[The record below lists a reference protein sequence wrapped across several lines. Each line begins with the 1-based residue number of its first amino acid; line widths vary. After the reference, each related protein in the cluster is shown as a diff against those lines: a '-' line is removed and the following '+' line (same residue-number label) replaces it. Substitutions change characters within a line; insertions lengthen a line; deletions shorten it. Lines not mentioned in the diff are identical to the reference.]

1 MARSSSSPPPSDD
14 NKPVICLLIS
24 SILPV
29 ISVMQVSCYF
39 KGHDA
44 NVIAYQVDAAVL
56 QYQNQKLVQQLET
69 QKQDLHDLESKIK
82 ELKEKQVSYDDMLIK
97 VNGVWNQLIDDII
110 LLGAQAGAGQCAL
123 QSLDRVESSRGSIP
137 SCPAEDIFLCR
148 LLEADAIETSET
160 DGPIGYIKEALESR
174 QTSTRELMKL
184 LEDAI
189 DSQRAKFQ
197 DIAQVLLGKPSSEDA
212 IIQLHK
218 LEDLITEEASQ
229 LHEIVGV
236 LNIKHKQFADEIQT
250 YIENHSV
257 DQLEIKRLA
266 GELEESMA
274 ELEESRRKLINL
286 KMQKVGVSGMQV
298 PIPVPVI
305 VPNVENGTVSP
316 EKPADRSKRVR
327 ELKESIEEIK
337 LNTMQVLAED
347 RFSELQD
354 AREDNL
360 TLSKQL
366 QDLQNELKED
376 KHVYASRPFS
386 LLNDQLQHWNA
397 EAERYKMLTESLQA
411 ERPFIMRREKDLIA
425 KAESLDAARNAIDSS
440 ESKVE
445 ELQNQLQ
452 TCVIEKNE
460 LEIKMEETM
469 QDSGK
474 EDVKEEFQV
483 MSSALSKEMG
493 MMESQL
499 NKWKTTAEEAVSLH
513 EKAQSFSALLDI
525 KTEKMQKEK
534 QELEIFVDMLG
545 QHIYDNRGLSEIK
558 ESEHRARLQA
568 ETLRNALNEHSLE
581 LRVKSAYEAEAACQQ
596 RLSVAEAEIFELR
609 AELDASD
616 RDVLELKEAIKIKE
630 GETESYI
637 SEMETIGQAYEDMQ
651 TQNQH
656 LLQQVTERDE
666 YNIKLVSDS
675 VKAKQSHNKLI
686 SEKQAL
692 AKQLQQL
699 NGSLESLKSR
709 IAQSEEQM
717 KIHHLEALSSIQEDR
732 HMSISLEAVK
742 WELGDAEKELKM
754 LKSSVLSSEKEHE
767 QIQRKIDD
775 IQKELD
781 SERNERKKLDEE
793 MMELNRTVDKLIS
806 ETGEEAIQKLQ
817 EEIKDCKG
825 VLKCGV
831 CFDRPKEVLFRFL
844 AGCNFE
850 MLPSILQSMH
860 PKEFGI
866 TASQVSRLW
875 NSIWAKRC
883 SISED
888 LNDVH
893 HFVLGSFG
901 VK

>member
-1 MARSSSSPPPSDD
+1 MEPEEEEPQQKRRHHNNNNNSSMARSSSSPPSDD
-14 NKPVICLLIS
+14 NKP
-24 SILPV
+24 
-29 ISVMQVSCYF
+29 
-39 KGHDA
+39 
-44 NVIAYQVDAAVL
+44 VDAAVL

-82 ELKEKQVSYDDMLIK
+82 ELKEKQVSYDEMLIK
-97 VNGVWNQLIDDII
+97 LNGVWNQLIDDII
-110 LLGAQAGAGQCAL
+110 LLGAQAGAGQFAL

-160 DGPIGYIKEALESR
+160 DGSIGYIKEALESR

-197 DIAQVLLGKPSSEDA
+197 DIAQVLQGKPSSEDA

-229 LHEIVGV
+229 LHEVVGV

-250 YIENHSV
+250 YIDNHSV

-286 KMQKVGVSGMQV
+286 KMQKAGLSGMQV

-316 EKPADRSKRVR
+316 EKPVDRSKRLR

-337 LNTMQVLAED
+337 VLAED

-525 KTEKMQKEK
+525 KTTESKTLADECARQMGEIKSLKNITEKMQKEK
-534 QELEIFVDMLG
+534 LELEIFVDMLG
-545 QHIYDNRGLSEIK
+545 QHIYDNRGLTEIK

-568 ETLRNALNEHSLE
+568 ETLRNVLNEHSLE

-675 VKAKQSHNKLI
+675 VKAKQSQNKLI

-732 HMSISLEAVK
+732 HMSVSLEAMK

-781 SERNERKKLDEE
+781 SERNERRKLDEE

-831 CFDRPKEVLFRFL
+831 CFDRPKEVVILKCFHLFCNQCIQKNLEIRHRKCP
-844 AGCNFE
+844 GCGTAFG
-850 MLPSILQSMH
+850 QSD
-860 PKEFGI
+860 
-866 TASQVSRLW
+866 VRL
-875 NSIWAKRC
+875 
-883 SISED
+883 
-888 LNDVH
+888 
-893 HFVLGSFG
+893 
-901 VK
+901 VKI